1 MLVMASSCPNIKLTC
16 SVGIDTGIQ
25 NLILVPFW
33 RGVCALFFLA
43 GPFSRRTGVAAF
55 PCCSVVASK
64 AERKTRTDAR
74 PEHKGFNS
82 VDRLHMRIMS
92 LIPPTILLL
101 AVQMVGFLWFLPLGS
116 RHYVPNPWTE
126 TNSIFF

>member
-1 MLVMASSCPNIKLTC
+1 MCSLLSRWTFFEEDGGGGFSMLL
-16 SVGIDTGIQ
+16 
-25 NLILVPFW
+25 
-33 RGVCALFFLA
+33 RGRLES
-43 GPFSRRTGVAAF
+43 GEEDSD
-55 PCCSVVASK
+55 
-64 AERKTRTDAR
+64 TDAR

-126 TNSIFF
+126 TNSIFVLIQNSDI